1 LEQHLA
7 QDMHPEPY
15 LLLELHF
22 RQLEGRFPHL
32 VAMGMSLLPL
42 QASYLLNLPVSFVC
56 LFPEKVL

>member
-1 LEQHLA
+1 
-7 QDMHPEPY
+7 MHPEPY

-42 QASYLLNLPVSFVC
+42 QASYLLKLPTLVGLVSFVA
-56 LFPEKVL
+56 

>member
-1 LEQHLA
+1 
-7 QDMHPEPY
+7 MHPEPY